1 MEKMNSNRKNIYIK
15 FLTGRISYNEFLE
28 MRNEINSHPDTL
40 ENEMQQAWEEYTP
53 VINMP
58 PVTKKRIEK
67 NLHVHLKKDRKT
79 GFWFRTIASVAILL
93 LLAGSGLFYFLN
105 DRTNQAKKI
114 IVKVER
120 GEKASIVLPDG
131 TYIRLN
137 AESFLSYDL
146 ADKKARNVSVSGEV
160 FFDVAKDKSRP
171 FIVDM
176 DDFKVRV
183 TGTTFNIRKYETE
196 DIIETSLLE
205 GQVLLEIPGHTNAYP
220 LAPEEKFIFSKA
232 DNSFRIE
239 QFDKEYE
246 LSWLTGKLI
255 FRSETLESVLEKIE
269 RWYGVT
275 IDLQCRDYKDDLIT
289 GSFLNEDLHHVLDI
303 ITLQYGMKYIINSN
317 YIIITQ
323 ITN

>member
-1 MEKMNSNRKNIYIK
+1 MNSNKENIYVK

-28 MRNEINSHPDTL
+28 MRNRINSRPDTL
-40 ENEMQQAWEEYTP
+40 DNEMQQAWEEYTP
-53 VINMP
+53 ATNMP
-58 PVTKKRIEK
+58 PVAKKRIEK

-79 GFWFRTIASVAILL
+79 EFRFRNIASVAILL
-93 LLAGSGLFYFLN
+93 LVVGSALFYFLN
-105 DRTNQAKKI
+105 DRTDQSKEF

-120 GEKASIVLPDG
+120 GEKASILLPDG
-131 TYIRLN
+131 THIRLN

-146 ADKKARNVSVSGEV
+146 ADKKVRNVSVSGEA
-160 FFDVAKDKSRP
+160 FFNVAKDESRP

-183 TGTTFNIRKYETE
+183 TGTSFNIRKYENE

-205 GQVLLEIPGHTNAYP
+205 EKVLLEIPGHENTYP
-220 LAPEEKFIFSKA
+220 LDPEQKFIFSKA

-275 IDLQCRDYKDDLIT
+275 IDPQCRDYKDDLIT